1 MQQVDSEKQA
11 TERHPPSLMN
21 LFIQIH
27 PCTGGHVVVSQR
39 KAGEECHKQLPKQ
52 EVQRVLL
59 HLKQTAWMKL
69 QVYIYL
75 NTKIKGGRDTC
86 PLRGWIIIIDIIALL
101 LAVVGMNGSDSNT
114 DGMAGLEVE
123 DELWLYDDNKMVSR
137 CRFSL
142 FFLPRKENEL
152 RSF

>member
-1 MQQVDSEKQA
+1 MQKQS
-11 TERHPPSLMN
+11 TERHPPSLS

-27 PCTGGHVVVSQR
+27 LRTGGHVVVSKR

-52 EVQRVLL
+52 DMQRVLL

-86 PLRGWIIIIDIIALL
+86 PLQGWIIIIIIDIIALL

-114 DGMAGLEVE
+114 DGMDGLEVE
-123 DELWLYDDNKMVSR
+123 DELWLYDDNKMVSKS
-137 CRFSL
+137 RFSL